1 MPKTQTP
8 PNYETTEAR
17 FEHYLASFADV
28 LGHEDRRRPFVS
40 YCTGLTL
47 PGDRKS
53 VEPMAALLSPGQVS
67 AAHQSLNH
75 FVAKAPW
82 SDVAM
87 LRQARKYAMP
97 LFENKPYCF
106 IVDDTGIPKSGKL
119 SVGVTR
125 QYCGVLGK
133 QDNCQVAVTISIAN
147 EDASLP
153 LAHRLYLPETW
164 ANDPERRKKA
174 GIPDEVTFKTK
185 PDIALDQIA
194 SALAEGLKP
203 AMVLGDAGYG
213 QSTDF
218 RERLTALGLPYAVGI
233 QTPTTVWAP
242 GTAPPPVP
250 TEYAGRGRP
259 RTRLGRT
266 WHHKPIS
273 VKELALSLPAE
284 TYQDVTWREGTKGPM
299 TGRYAALRV
308 HAAHRDDVKSE
319 LRPEEWLLI
328 EWPAGE
334 KEPVH
339 YHLATLPAD
348 WSLERLAGAVR
359 TRWRIER
366 DYQELKDELGFDHYE
381 GRGWR
386 GFHHHASL
394 SIATYAFLMVERG
407 SFFPSAPDG
416 RPRIHL
422 PERGPDFQPRGASSA
437 SGKTQPAVLQN
448 DEAPTH
454 RRPRS
459 KAGKMPL
466 LPSSAAQ
473 AGVRKG

>member
-1 MPKTQTP
+1 MPNTVLIP
-8 PNYETTEAR
+8 HDETTEIR
-17 FEHYLASFADV
+17 FERYLTSFAKV
-28 LGHEDRRRPFVS
+28 LGHDDRIAPFHS

-53 VEPMAALLSPGQVS
+53 VEPMAAMLAPDRVS
-67 AAHQSLNH
+67 ATHQVLHH

-87 LRQARKYAMP
+87 LRQARRYAMP
-97 LFENKPYCF
+97 LFEHEPYCF

-119 SVGVTR
+119 SVGVKR

-133 QDNCQVAVTISIAN
+133 QDNCQVAVTISISN
-147 EDASLP
+147 ERASLP
-153 LAHRLYLPETW
+153 IAHRLYLPEEW

-174 GIPDEVTFKTK
+174 GVPDEIVFKTK
-185 PDIALDQIA
+185 PEIALDQIA
-194 SALAEGLKP
+194 FAFKEGLRP
-203 AMVLGDAGYG
+203 SMVLGDAGYG
-213 QSTDF
+213 QNTEF
-218 RERLTALGLPYAVGI
+218 REGLTALGLLYAVGV
-233 QTPTTVWAP
+233 QSTTTVWAP
-242 GTAPPPVP
+242 GTAPPGVP
-250 TEYAGRGRP
+250 MEYSGRGRP

-273 VKELALSLPAE
+273 VKALALSLPANA
-284 TYQDVTWREGTKGPM
+284 YHDVTWRDGTKGPM
-299 TGRYAALRV
+299 SGRYAALRV
-308 HAAHRDDVKSE
+308 HAAHRDEVRSE

-328 EWPAGE
+328 EWPTGE

-348 WSLERLAGAVR
+348 WPLEKLVGAVR

-407 SFFPSAPDG
+407 CFPPSAYG
-416 RPRIHL
+416 SRPRIPI
-422 PERGPDFQPRGASSA
+422 PERPITFKPRGSDTAS
-437 SGKTQPAVLQN
+437 
-448 DEAPTH
+448 
-454 RRPRS
+454 
-459 KAGKMPL
+459 
-466 LPSSAAQ
+466 
-473 AGVRKG
+473 